1 MVLAVHP
8 GHAQTVPGSDVG
20 NNAPHNGPDALNSP
34 PLDKSKA
41 MAMKIPGSFDF
52 VAAGDLIDL
61 HPIAQRTDP
70 DIQATLKIIR
80 DADAAAANMEAN
92 IADFHHYTGSIS
104 DHTGE
109 AVVAAD
115 VKSMGFDILSRA
127 NNHATDEGIGIMFE
141 TARNLEAQGLVYAG
155 TGRNLGE
162 ARAPQFVELPKG
174 RIGMEAM
181 LSVGVNGGAEG
192 ATYAYSSDPGLP
204 GVNLLHLTTYHT
216 VSQQQL
222 DDLRKMRDDTYT
234 HRTDF
239 SNPVPP
245 LPGNEPKDVLN
256 FWGTLYKAGD
266 VPGGLSYRMNA
277 DDEREIL
284 RAVRNGKELSDYM
297 VVLIHSHEDNSL
309 LQTLFLSENPPEFL
323 VKFAHAAI
331 DNGADVFIGTGP
343 HVLRGVEIYHGK
355 PIFYGLSSLVN
366 YWSTGRPPLSAYM
379 LHHLNPFN
387 TEYTGTDLDYDGAA
401 FRLAIPIDFD
411 SMFGECK
418 YQDGKLTEVILH
430 PIDQGYALP
439 QADRGTPRAA
449 HGEAAQRILQ
459 HVQDIS
465 KQFGTKID
473 IEGEVGVIHVAA
485 DTADK

>member
-1 MVLAVHP
+1 
-8 GHAQTVPGSDVG
+8 VG
-20 NNAPHNGPDALNSP
+20 NDAPRSGSGPLNSP
-34 PLDKSKA
+34 PLDKAKA
-41 MAMKIPGSFDF
+41 MSMKISGSFDF

-61 HPIAQRTDP
+61 HPISMRADP
-70 DIQATLKIIR
+70 DIQSTMKVIR
-80 DADAAAANMEAN
+80 NADAAAANMEAN
-92 IADFHHYTGSIS
+92 IADMRHYTGAIS
-104 DHTGE
+104 DHTGDT
-109 AVVAAD
+109 VVAAD
-115 VKSMGFDILSRA
+115 VKNMGFDILSRA

-141 TARNLEAQGLVYAG
+141 TARNLEAEGLVYAG

-181 LSVGVNGGAEG
+181 LSMGINGGASA

-204 GVNLLHLTTYHT
+204 GVNPLRLSTYHIVT
-216 VSQQQL
+216 QAQL
-222 DDLRKMRDDTYT
+222 DELRKMRDEAYT
-234 HRTDF
+234 HRTEF

-245 LPGNEPKDVLN
+245 LSDKGKKDILN

-266 VPGGLSYRMNA
+266 VPGGLSYTMNA
-277 DDEREIL
+277 EDEREIL
-284 RAVRNGKELSDYM
+284 RAIRNGKELSDYM
-297 VVLIHSHEDNSL
+297 VALIHTHEDNSL
-309 LQTLFLSENPPEFL
+309 LQTLFLSEYPPEFL
-323 VKFAHAAI
+323 IKFAHDTI

-343 HVLRGVEIYHGK
+343 HVLRGVEIYKGR

-379 LHHLNPFN
+379 LHKLNPFD
-387 TEYTGTDLDYDGAA
+387 TELTGTDLDYDGAA

-418 YQDGKLTEVILH
+418 YQDGKLVEVILY
-430 PIDQGYALP
+430 PIDQGYDLP

-449 HGEAAQRILQ
+449 HGEAARRILS

-473 IEGEVGVIHVAA
+473 IQGEVGVIHITPEQAA
-485 DTADK
+485 GN